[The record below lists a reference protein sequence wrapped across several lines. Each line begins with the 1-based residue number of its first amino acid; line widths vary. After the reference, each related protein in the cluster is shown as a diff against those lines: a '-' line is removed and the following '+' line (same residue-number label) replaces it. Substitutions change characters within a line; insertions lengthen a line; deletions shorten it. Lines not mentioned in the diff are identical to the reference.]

1 MTSICN
7 IWLGRN
13 EVITTSLGQINHR
26 DENRLVKFA
35 PCISSWRILENNKK
49 LFSNHTAK
57 NDNCQ

>member
-35 PCISSWRILENNKK
+35 PCISSWRILENRKK
-49 LFSNHTAK
+49 L
-57 NDNCQ
+57 